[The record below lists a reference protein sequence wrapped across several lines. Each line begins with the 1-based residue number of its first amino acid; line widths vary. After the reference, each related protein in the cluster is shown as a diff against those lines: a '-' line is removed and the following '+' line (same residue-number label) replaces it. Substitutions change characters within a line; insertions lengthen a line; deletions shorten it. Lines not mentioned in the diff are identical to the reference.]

1 MIELFFLM
9 CFPNVNLKFEW
20 SLTNENIVYVNLNN
34 GRYFN
39 YTICY
44 QM

>member
-1 MIELFFLM
+1 MIELLFFM

-20 SLTNENIVYVNLNN
+20 SFPNENIVYVNLKN

-39 YTICY
+39 HTICY